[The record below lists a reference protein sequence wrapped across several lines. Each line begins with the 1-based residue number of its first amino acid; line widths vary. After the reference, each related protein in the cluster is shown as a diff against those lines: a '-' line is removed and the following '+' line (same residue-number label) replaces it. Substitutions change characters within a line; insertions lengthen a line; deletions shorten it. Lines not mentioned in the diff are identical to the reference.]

1 MADQIRVLP
10 DDVERDAHTGK
21 HSGLRYRRFH
31 IRSIDAWGVAK
42 YSRVLEFAGRDAQV
56 WIAKFL
62 ESQLAEMGADAA
74 RRWVQSNSPIHVP
87 LAAADD
93 D

>member
-42 YSRVLEFAGRDAQV
+42 YSRVLEFAGRDAQI
-56 WIAKFL
+56 WIAEFL
-62 ESQLAEMGADAA
+62 EDQLSEMGADAA
-74 RRWVQSNSPIHVP
+74 RRWVKANSPIHVP
-87 LAAADD
+87 LAPPD
-93 D
+93 